1 MDIVN
6 PDIEDYLARLLPS
19 RDEILEE
26 MERRASERRFPIVG
40 PAVGRLLAQWV
51 RLIKARRVFEF
62 GSGFGY
68 SAYWF
73 AKGMEGSG
81 KVVFTDD
88 DPENARRA
96 LEYFR
101 RAGME
106 ASLQIETGDA
116 LEIIDREPGPFD
128 VLFIDCDKER
138 YPEAF
143 GKSLPRLRPG
153 GLMIADNVL
162 WGGSVLRPS
171 GEPSVLG
178 IQKFN
183 HLTTTT
189 PGLLTSILPLR
200 DGVSVSLKL

>member
-1 MDIVN
+1 
-6 PDIEDYLARLLPS
+6 
-19 RDEILEE
+19 
-26 MERRASERRFPIVG
+26 MEKRASERRFPIVG
-40 PAVGRLLAQWV
+40 PAVGRLLAQLV

-73 AKGMEGSG
+73 AKGMDGSG
-81 KVVFTDD
+81 QVVFTDN
-88 DPENARRA
+88 DPENGRRA

-116 LEIIDREPGPFD
+116 LEIIDRQPGLFD
-128 VLFIDCDKER
+128 VVFIDCDKER

-143 GKSLPRLRPG
+143 AKSLPRLRPG
-153 GLMIADNVL
+153 GLLIADNVF